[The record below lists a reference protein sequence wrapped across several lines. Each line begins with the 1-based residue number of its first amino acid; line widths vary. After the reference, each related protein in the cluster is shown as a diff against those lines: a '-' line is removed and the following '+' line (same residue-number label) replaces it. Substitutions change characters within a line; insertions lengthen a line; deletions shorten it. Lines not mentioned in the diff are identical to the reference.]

1 LNTMK
6 ILYLV
11 AIAGHL
17 LCGVTDCLMTYLP
30 KGRFRFE
37 DMKDNEKL
45 SAAFEGMPLRQP
57 LLAMLLGCMAM
68 FMFFFGYMALC
79 DWMRPYSEISA
90 ALMRV
95 GCGMVFTFGMAH
107 HVFCGVPEWLYI
119 RLGRTQEA
127 LKIINEF
134 FKKTS
139 ITMFVCYL
147 GFLVFGVTFFAAVV
161 SGVTPLPRWACVFN
175 ILPLMLALMPTRV
188 GGFGNWAGAI
198 MFLSLFIMQ

>member
-1 LNTMK
+1 LSTMK

>member
-1 LNTMK
+1 MSTMK

-134 FKKTS
+134 FKQTS

>member
-1 LNTMK
+1 MSTMK

>member
-1 LNTMK
+1 MNTMK
-6 ILYLV
+6 ILYLA

-79 DWMRPYSEISA
+79 DWMRLYSEISA
-90 ALMRV
+90 ALMQV